1 MTAFDHDRATKQCLI
16 FVAAVCGVAL
26 ATALLTPASAAE
38 VPRWLAA
45 WCSLVADLIPGVE
58 GLSSPMPFRVQAYV
72 TVAIMW
78 TLLPLTSWWV
88 YRGNWVMDINVART
102 TKRPWLPVVMSVLFL
117 ASAIGLAV
125 ISPDPDGVG
134 FHARVLR
141 KAAKSAFTF
150 GIFAGLLFSAIAI
163 GLGAIPKILRARR
176 DAIVNGQT

>member
-1 MTAFDHDRATKQCLI
+1 MTAFDHERATKQCLI
-16 FVAAVCGVAL
+16 FVASVCAIAL
-26 ATALLTPASAAE
+26 ATALLTPASATE
-38 VPRWLAA
+38 VPRWLAG
-45 WCSLVADLIPGVE
+45 WCSLVAAVIPGVE
-58 GLSSPMPFRVQAYV
+58 GLSSPMPFRVEAYV

-88 YRGNWVMDINVART
+88 YRGDWVMSTNVPQIE
-102 TKRPWLPVVMSVLFL
+102 KRPWLPVVMSILFL

-141 KAAKSAFTF
+141 KAAKSAFSF

-163 GLGAIPKILRARR
+163 GLGAIPKMLRAMR
-176 DAIVNGQT
+176 DAIVYGKT